1 MGYRSDVGLAL
12 TKKGLE
18 TLNAKLAEESVSE
31 DVRESVKR
39 LLSHT
44 DEHYSDAASGAEVW
58 YWEWIKWYDCCPAGY
73 QDICFI
79 TDTLKEMDDE
89 DYRFIRIGEEYDDT
103 EVSGGFWE
111 NPFDFEL
118 TRGMT
123 LSAPA

>member
-12 TKKGLE
+12 TKKGVE

-31 DVRESVKR
+31 DLRESVKR

-44 DEHYSDAASGAEVW
+44 DEHYSDAVSGAEVW
-58 YWEWIKWYDCCPAGY
+58 YWERIKWYDCYPFGY
-73 QDICFI
+73 QNICFI
-79 TDTLKEMDDE
+79 MDAVRELDDE
-89 DYRFIRIGEEYDDT
+89 DYRFIRIGEKYDDT